1 MGVVMTS
8 TQAAGAEGEKLEGSL
23 VSAEPKEFTIFLNF
37 NNMPSDVFFN
47 DPSAEKR
54 TKTGHSHAE

>member
-8 TQAAGAEGEKLEGSL
+8 TQAAGDSKHYLYDRYAGYY
-23 VSAEPKEFTIFLNF
+23 VR
-37 NNMPSDVFFN
+37 SDVFFN